1 MEKVPS
7 PHIEI
12 MKSYKCIFRSCISFL
27 SIGIDEYDI
36 VEALKS
42 GRITKPL
49 VAWCIGTCASQF
61 AFEVQFGHAGA
72 LARVEMETSV
82 AKNAALKEAG
92 ANVPQNFFEFGTLMK
107 NVYTDLVRSG
117 TLIPAPEVE
126 KPKIPMGMCL

>member
-1 MEKVPS
+1 M
-7 PHIEI
+7 
-12 MKSYKCIFRSCISFL
+12 
-27 SIGIDEYDI
+27 
-36 VEALKS
+36 
-42 GRITKPL
+42 
-49 VAWCIGTCASQF
+49 
-61 AFEVQFGHAGA
+61 QFGHAGA

-107 NVYTDLVRSG
+107 NVYIDLVRSG